1 MIGNAADDPGFCMF
15 AHRKEN
21 VFGIYYFCRN
31 LILNSLH
38 MQKLLSFLRNN
49 RWIIILGLIFICF
62 KSLWEKLATDWVI
75 VPLFS
80 HFSSGWLT
88 TLLFIFISGGIGVYQ
103 VVSMLRKKVYLT
115 DRAIGLFLLVVSI
128 WGYYRFNTES
138 AIHLDFCSSLCYID
152 VIPILCLH
160 VCLKYGRLKK
170 RSNTL
175 IDIKSG
181 FHVDTPITKSEHDI
195 LGRVTDAK
203 AAVDK
208 LLATNTDNE
217 AFTFGIVAT
226 WGNGKT
232 SFMRLMEE
240 YLLQTYKN
248 EVIIMRF
255 NPWMYRNESNL
266 TRVFLDE
273 LSHNLSSYSR
283 DLSVGIVQY
292 ARLLSDVD
300 NGWMKFMI
308 KLFLSY
314 STKTA
319 SEQYALLKRKIK
331 RIERKIFVFIDDL
344 DRLNSVEMEEMLRLV
359 RNTSNLPNM
368 YFIVAYDKKYVVDTL
383 KNHYTSH
390 SLKYLDKILQEE
402 YELPVITSEQVKE
415 LLLFTCKNSLDDE
428 EFEQMENFFNRNLF
442 MKLNPF
448 SFIKTLRDV
457 KRITNQY
464 IFSVRKLHGGE
475 VDLSDFFLFELFRFR
490 YPLVVKLLAEEKEAI
505 LFYKSSLD
513 KYVYYSKENVSS
525 EEVGDSKLFKRNYI
539 DLVDYVKNHLSEL
552 CVDETDVEKISEFL
566 DALFGSFKQKGNGTI
581 NNPHY
586 SNRFFC
592 YSVLESEVSEKEWN
606 ELYRLPF
613 KEMKPK
619 IKEWVIHKS
628 FSLIDRIQEVNPKEK
643 SDVYKLLRL
652 SFYIGA
658 LLKGK
663 HYSLFEFINRLLQIL
678 YSRGPNRNSFL
689 EEDRKEMRE
698 CLTENGINQFQMDY
712 LYSLFNNGS
721 YGEQN
726 ILTREEVVEM
736 QYSIFKQYINEEK
749 HTMAEILAYWRDT
762 AHQVFIPHGDGRG
775 HLEYRHREDSTM
787 LMREYAMNH
796 IEEFVQNIIDYF
808 RPSANSEYI
817 LLKIVLQLWGNWDS
831 FYEYVDSQPG
841 DSPVIAEFKT
851 FLTKYKDAAY
861 SPVPFN
867 FEYIK
872 LQSID

>member
-1 MIGNAADDPGFCMF
+1 M
-15 AHRKEN
+15 
-21 VFGIYYFCRN
+21 
-31 LILNSLH
+31 LT
-38 MQKLLSFLRNN
+38 KLLLFLRNN
-49 RWIIILGLIFICF
+49 RLTIILGLIFICF
-62 KSLWEKLATDWVI
+62 RPLWEKIFFNWIT
-75 VPLFS
+75 VPLLS
-80 HFSSGWLT
+80 HFSSGWFT
-88 TLLFIFISGGIGVYQ
+88 TLLFIIVFGGVLAYHIY
-103 VVSMLRKKVYLT
+103 SMTKKKVGIT
-115 DRAIGLFLLVVSI
+115 DKAIGISLLVVSI
-128 WGYYRFNTES
+128 WAYYRFDTES
-138 AIHLDFCSSLCYID
+138 AIHFDFCSSLCYID

-175 IDIKSG
+175 IDTKSG
-181 FHVDTPITKSEHDI
+181 FHVDTPITKSEQDI

-203 AAVDK
+203 AAVEK

-217 AFTFGIVAT
+217 AFTFGIVAA
-226 WGNGKT
+226 WGEGKT

-240 YLLQTYKN
+240 CLLQTYKN

-255 NPWMYRNESNL
+255 NPWIYRNESNL

-283 DLSVGIVQY
+283 DLSVEIVQY

-300 NGWMKFMI
+300 NGWMKFII

-319 SEQYALLKRKIK
+319 SEQYALLKREIK

-344 DRLNSVEMEEMLRLV
+344 DRLNSVELEEMLRLV

-383 KNHYTSH
+383 KNHYASH

-402 YELPVITSEQVKE
+402 YELPVIASEQVKE
-415 LLLFTCKNSLDDE
+415 LLLFNCKNSLDNE
-428 EFEQMENFFNRNLF
+428 GFEQMGNFFNRNMF
-442 MKLNPF
+442 MQLNPF
-448 SFIKTLRDV
+448 CFMKTLRDV
-457 KRITNQY
+457 KRITNQF

-490 YPLVVKLLAEEKEAI
+490 YPLVVKLLAEEREAI
-505 LFYKSSLD
+505 LFYKSGSD
-513 KYVYYSKENVSS
+513 KYVYYTKENVSS

-552 CVDETDVEKISEFL
+552 CVDETDVEKISKFL
-566 DALFGSFKQKGNGTI
+566 EALFGKYKQRGNGTI

-592 YSVLESEVSEKEWN
+592 YSVLESEVSEREWN

-613 KEMKPK
+613 AEMKPK
-619 IKEWVIHKS
+619 IKEWMVHKS
-628 FSLIDRIQEVNPKEK
+628 SSLIDRIQEENPKEK

-658 LLKGK
+658 LLKEK

-678 YSRGPNRNSFL
+678 YSRGSNRNSFL

-712 LYSLFNNGS
+712 LYSLVKDRI
-721 YGEQN
+721 YDECN
-726 ILTREEVVEM
+726 IFTKEEVIEM
-736 QYSIFKQYINEEK
+736 QDSIFMQYIRSEK
-749 HTMAEILAYWRDT
+749 HTMSEIIACWRNT
-762 AHQVFIPHGDGRG
+762 G
-775 HLEYRHREDSTM
+775 HKEPEGREDIGYSHTKESTK
-787 LMREYAMNH
+787 LMREYATNH

-808 RPSANSEYI
+808 RPNTNSEYT
-817 LLKIVLQLWGNWDS
+817 LSKIVLQLWDSWDL
-831 FYEYVDSQPG
+831 FYEYVDSLPE
-841 DSPVIAEFKT
+841 DSLVMVEFKS
-851 FLTKYKDAAY
+851 FLTKFKDANY
-861 SPVPFN
+861 SNYVYFN
-867 FEYIK
+867 FKNIN
-872 LQSID
+872 LQ